1 MTKIKVDINIDGKK
15 IANKVI
21 TKEIRIF
28 ANEDFH
34 RLYEDFVPMRKG
46 ALYTNIDIDETG
58 IYHKVPYAKKM
69 YNGEDFNFS
78 KDEHPKATAK
88 LDKVAFR
95 SQGEILKRDIEA
107 YIKSKRR

>member
-1 MTKIKVDINIDGKK
+1 MAKIKVEINIDGKK
-15 IANKVI
+15 IANEII
-21 TKEIRIF
+21 TKDVRIF
-28 ANEDFH
+28 ANEDFW

-46 ALYTNIDIDETG
+46 SLYTNKEINETG

-78 KDEHPKATAK
+78 KDKHPKATAK
-88 LDKVAFR
+88 WDEVAFI